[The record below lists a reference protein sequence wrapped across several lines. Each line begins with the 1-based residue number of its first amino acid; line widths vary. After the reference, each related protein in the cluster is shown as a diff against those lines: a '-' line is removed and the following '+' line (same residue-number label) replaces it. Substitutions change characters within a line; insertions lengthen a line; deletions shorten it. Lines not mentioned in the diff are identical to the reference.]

1 MQKVEPTR
9 PENQGNR
16 QTIFSIKHFKA
27 IVISRR
33 FRFDVGE

>member
-1 MQKVEPTR
+1 MQTQ
-9 PENQGNR
+9 NM
-16 QTIFSIKHFKA
+16 IFLLIHFKV